1 MGMDENAGLY
11 KQKLSY
17 NKTVGPY
24 QCLSKPWWVR
34 TSKHGAYPPRH
45 ACRIEPLICGEEVF
59 RSIRDDLL
67 KAQRSVD
74 IITWGFDPG
83 MVLVRNGGA
92 EDGVR
97 YGDLLKQ
104 LATRKENPV
113 AVRLLLWH
121 DDAATYYHVKNNPG
135 YYGGRIPT
143 IGGYAGFFG
152 DSHDQYNRD
161 WFDEVIAGKVP
172 NIMLQVREV
181 ALNLRGPALE
191 DENYKSSFMGTIGS
205 IYPTHHQKMVLIDYE
220 APDRAV
226 GYVMGHNS
234 TTDFWDTV
242 DHRFRDV
249 RRETLY
255 KRNPAEAVGQLDS
268 IMDEVGDLYDQQ
280 MRRDLGGQPTGRR
293 RAARLAEF
301 AKEYAFI
308 AKPYQDVS
316 LRVQGPVLCDLNH
329 NFCYGWAEA
338 KAASSTLMNALWM
351 TPPGLMVKATLAVAR
366 AIDKKPESVPALV
379 QSRRHIKAA
388 DFILRGGQHSAQLM
402 RTYPAYKEK
411 SIKECY
417 ANLTRL
423 TEHYIFIQNQY
434 IQYEDW
440 VTHLTKCAA
449 KLREAGYTKPIYV
462 FILTSTPESDGMDL
476 ATYDI
481 ARQLGRS
488 ETMVAEHAR
497 GLECAKRSKKKAPIT
512 ADELAE
518 RGIKA
523 LMASMWSGAAQ
534 PKSAEDYEET
544 YIHAKVAIVDD
555 AAFTVGS
562 ANLNVRSMALDS
574 ELNLL
579 SQAMDVAFDL
589 RKRLFAQCTNDAGP
603 AQFGDMKETFD
614 KWLNLME
621 RNTDAMADRLPL
633 SGQVAIF
640 HVDRQPGFPVI

>member
-1 MGMDENAGLY
+1 
-11 KQKLSY
+11 
-17 NKTVGPY
+17 
-24 QCLSKPWWVR
+24 
-34 TSKHGAYPPRH
+34 
-45 ACRIEPLICGEEVF
+45 
-59 RSIRDDLL
+59 
-67 KAQRSVD
+67 
-74 IITWGFDPG
+74 

-92 EDGVR
+92 EDGMR

-104 LATRKENPV
+104 LATRKDNPV
-113 AVRLLLWH
+113 VVRLLLWH

-135 YYGGRIPT
+135 YYGGRVPT
-143 IGGYAGFFG
+143 IGGYAGFF
-152 DSHDQYNRD
+152 SEPHDQYNRE
-161 WFDEVIAGKVP
+161 WFEEVIAGKVP
-172 NIMLQVREV
+172 NIMLQAREV
-181 ALNLRGPALE
+181 ALEFRGPALE

-220 APDRAV
+220 TPDRAV

-242 DHRFRDV
+242 HHRFQDA

-255 KRNPAEAVGQLDS
+255 KKNPTEAVGQLANV
-268 IMDEVGDLYDQQ
+268 MDEVGELYDQQ
-280 MRRDLGGQPTGRR
+280 MRPYLSGQPRGQRR
-293 RAARLAEF
+293 TTRLAEF
-301 AKEYAFI
+301 AKENAFT

-316 LRVQGPVLCDLNH
+316 LRVRGPVLCDLNH
-329 NFCYGWAEA
+329 NFCYGWADA
-338 KAASSTLMNALWM
+338 KAATSTLMNALWM
-351 TPPGLMVKATLAVAR
+351 TPPGLMVKAALAVAK

-379 QSRRHIKAA
+379 QSRKHIKAA
-388 DFILRGGQHSAQLM
+388 DFILRDGQHSAQLM
-402 RTYPAYKEK
+402 RTYPAHKEK

-434 IQYEDW
+434 IQYDDW
-440 VTHLTKCAA
+440 LTHLTNCAA
-449 KLREAGYTKPIYV
+449 KLREAGYSKPIYV

-488 ETMVAEHAR
+488 DTMKVEHEDTVAKAMR
-497 GLECAKRSKKKAPIT
+497 GKTKMPIT
-512 ADELAE
+512 AQALAE

-523 LMASMWSGAAQ
+523 LIGSMWSGAAQ
-534 PKSAEDYEET
+534 PRSAADYEET

-589 RKRLFAQCTNDAGP
+589 RQKLFKQCTNDAGP
-603 AQFGDMKETFD
+603 AQFGDMGETFK
-614 KWLNLME
+614 KWLTLME
-621 RNTDAMADRLPL
+621 KNTEAMANSWPL
-633 SGQVAIF
+633 KGQIATF
-640 HVDRQPGFPVI
+640 HVDRQPGPPVI